1 MRYLTPAV
9 AFLLAA
15 GACTSK
21 DTDEP
26 IPPVEDSDNPIDQLF
41 AGLGPL
47 SVEPA
52 KRVEGAPRPA
62 VMDGEYRCID
72 TPIDEVRQYD
82 QLLGQL
88 AVGDV
93 LWPGSILRGDSVHSG
108 RLTPLV
114 VERAPLTFSVSLES
128 LGGGGHSA
136 KLAAP
141 SLSSYRDAIG
151 ALLGQEV
158 SGSTPARISAEVEEV
173 ASEEQL
179 AVALGAAVN
188 APLVATVK
196 AGFNFNDSSKR
207 SRYVVKFF
215 QLYYTVDVDPPGLP
229 HEFFGPSVTAEQLA
243 PMVDAASPP
252 VYVSSIGYG
261 RQVVFTFESDLS
273 KKELQAALSFVYQGG
288 AEISG
293 SVSLT
298 HQEVLSHTS
307 TTAFIL
313 GGDAGEAAAASIGNY
328 DQLKAFIAK
337 GGNYSKDS
345 PGAAIAYKLSYVR
358 DHTPVQVSYA
368 SMYRQKTCARVSQKI
383 HVVFEKLS
391 VDSAGSDVG
400 GDLEVF
406 GTVTARGT
414 GANQTLASWASTQY
428 KQIAAGQSYPASGI
442 IGEAIV
448 PVKPEGGAKLSVGTD
463 LYEADQFSNDN
474 FGGALEDAAPY
485 EAGWRRTLQLH
496 RSSGTQAITLR
507 VTLTPVP

>member
-1 MRYLTPAV
+1 MRYRTLAL
-9 AFLLAA
+9 AFVFTA
-15 GACTSK
+15 GACTSA
-21 DTDEP
+21 EP
-26 IPPVEDSDNPIDQLF
+26 QIPVEESDDPIDQLF

-47 SVEPA
+47 AVEAP
-52 KRVEGAPRPA
+52 KRIEGAPGAA
-62 VMDGEYRCID
+62 VTDGDFRCVD
-72 TPIDEVRQYD
+72 TPVDEVRQYD

-93 LWPGSILRGDSVHSG
+93 LWPGSMLRGDSVKSG

-136 KLAAP
+136 TLQAP

-151 ALLGQEV
+151 KLLAQEV
-158 SGSTPARISAEVEEV
+158 SGSTPARISAEIDEV

-179 AVALGAAVN
+179 AVALGAAAS
-188 APLVATVK
+188 APLVGTVK
-196 AGFNFNDSSKR
+196 AGFNFADSSKR

-229 HEFFGPSVTAEQLA
+229 HKFFAPSVTADELA
-243 PMVDAASPP
+243 PLVDPTSPP

-273 KKELQAALSFVYQGG
+273 KIELAAALNFVYQGG
-288 AEISG
+288 AEVSG
-293 SVSLT
+293 SVTLT
-298 HQEVLSHTS
+298 HQEVLSHTT

-313 GGDAGEAAAASIGNY
+313 GGDAGEAAAASIGSY
-328 DQLKAFIAK
+328 DQLKTFIAK

-368 SMYRQKTCARVSQKI
+368 SMYHQKTCARVTQKI
-383 HVVFEKLS
+383 HVVLEKLT
-391 VDSAGSDVG
+391 VDNAGSDTG

-406 GTVTARGT
+406 GTVTTHGT
-414 GANQTLASWASTQY
+414 GANQTLASWADTQY
-428 KQIAAGQSYPASGI
+428 KQIAAGASYPPSGI

-448 PVKPEGGAKLSVGTD
+448 PVRPAAGNQLVVGTT
-463 LYEADQFSNDN
+463 LGEVDQFSNDS
-474 FGGALEDAAPY
+474 FGMDVQDAAPF
-485 EAGWRRTLQLH
+485 EAGWRRTLQIH
-496 RSSGTQAITLR
+496 RSSGTQEITLS
-507 VTLTPVP
+507 VSLTPVP

>member
-1 MRYLTPAV
+1 MRYRTLTLSVVV
-9 AFLLAA
+9 AL
-15 GACTSK
+15 GACTPN
-21 DTDEP
+21 EP
-26 IPPVEDSDNPIDQLF
+26 EIPIEDSDDPIDQLF
-41 AGLGPL
+41 VGLGALPL
-47 SVEPA
+47 EA
-52 KRVEGAPRPA
+52 ARRVEGVPGAA
-62 VMDGEYRCID
+62 VTDGDYRCID
-72 TPIDEVRQYD
+72 VPIDEVRQYD

-93 LWPGSILRGDSVHSG
+93 LWPGSMLRGDSVRTG

-136 KLAAP
+136 TLRMP

-151 ALLGQEV
+151 KLLAQEV
-158 SGSTPARISAEVEEV
+158 SGSTPARISAEIEEV

-179 AVALGAAVN
+179 AVALGAAVS

-196 AGFNFNDSSKR
+196 AGFNFADSTKR

-229 HEFFGPSVTAEQLA
+229 HKFFGPSVTAAELA

-273 KKELQAALSFVYQGG
+273 KTELQAALNFVYQGG

-313 GGDAGEAAAASIGNY
+313 GGDAGEAAAASIGSY
-328 DQLKAFIAK
+328 DQLKAFIAN
-337 GGNYSKDS
+337 GGNYSEDS

-368 SMYRQKTCARVSQKI
+368 SMYRQKTCARVTQKV
-383 HVVFEKLS
+383 HVVFEKLT

-406 GTVTARGT
+406 GSVTTRGT
-414 GANQTLASWASTQY
+414 GANQTLATWASTQY
-428 KQIAAGQSYPASGI
+428 KQIAAGASYPPSGI

-448 PVKPEGGAKLSVGTD
+448 PVTPESGNKLYVGTD
-463 LYEADQFSNDN
+463 LFEADQFSDDS
-474 FGGALEDAAPY
+474 FGGFLEDAAPF
-485 EAGWRRTLQLH
+485 ETGWRRTLQIH
-496 RSSGTQAITLR
+496 RSSGTQAISLQIS
-507 VTLTPVP
+507 LTPVP